1 MLALLTT
8 SRTAILWILLSSL
21 VASTVSSL
29 TPARV
34 LVYTATKGFRHD
46 SIPTAVEA
54 LQNMSLTIN
63 VVFDHTEDENQFTDA
78 ILAGYDAIMFVSTTD
93 SRAVLDDSGKTAF
106 QNYLN
111 LGGNFVGV
119 HSASD
124 SLVNTTFY
132 GQELGAYFD
141 YHPALQ
147 NATVDVLD
155 ASHPSTMMLPT
166 EWHIQEEMYNF
177 KSDPR
182 ALGAVVL
189 LAANES
195 SYVDTGTRNFNQGT
209 PHPSAW
215 FQEHG
220 AGIESGHTAG
230 RSFYT
235 SLGHLNETW
244 EDPLFMSHV
253 TGGLTWALQA
263 NTTRVFNA
271 SAQVGNSGSS
281 TLANFIFYSF
291 LPCIHIRVFSAS
303 SQISNSG
310 SSTLVNS
317 TFYL

>member
-1 MLALLTT
+1 M
-8 SRTAILWILLSSL
+8 
-21 VASTVSSL
+21 
-29 TPARV
+29 
-34 LVYTATKGFRHD
+34 
-46 SIPTAVEA
+46 
-54 LQNMSLTIN
+54 
-63 VVFDHTEDENQFTDA
+63 
-78 ILAGYDAIMFVSTTD
+78 
-93 SRAVLDDSGKTAF
+93 
-106 QNYLN
+106 
-111 LGGNFVGV
+111 GV

-155 ASHPSTMMLPT
+155 ASHPSTSMLPT

-195 SYVDTGTRNFNQGT
+195 SYVDTGIRKFNQGT

-220 AGIESGHTAG
+220 AGVQSGHTAG

-244 EDPLFMSHV
+244 QDPLFMSHV

-263 NTTRVFNA
+263 NTTRVFNS

-281 TLANFIFYSF
+281 T
-291 LPCIHIRVFSAS
+291 AS

-310 SSTLVNS
+310 SSTASAPVSSTPSGELHVTSNVGLATGCLVIVGAAWFILS
-317 TFYL
+317 SFTR